1 MDLNSIDN
9 PDNKIN
15 KYILEMIK
23 TSFNYFVSRQFMVNI
38 YFFIFYFICEFY
50 IYEIFK
56 KKKLVWNT
64 IAKLF

>member
-23 TSFNYFVSRQFMVNI
+23 TSFNYFVSKHFMVNM
-38 YFFIFYFICEFY
+38 FSFILNNFKYL
-50 IYEIFK
+50 IFK
-56 KKKLVWNT
+56 KNSLKYRS
-64 IAKLF
+64 

>member
-23 TSFNYFVSRQFMVNI
+23 TSFNYFVSKQFMVNMFSFILNNFI
-38 YFFIFYFICEFY
+38 YL
-50 IYEIFK
+50 IFK
-56 KKKLVWNT
+56 IQK
-64 IAKLF
+64 